1 MSSNVATTVHAL
13 HLGKA
18 IRLRLDGPETYD
30 RWYHTIV
37 NVMKETM
44 CTAGR
49 SGEFRDM
56 TVYECIFEREENEVQ
71 HPATQT
77 FAQQLLTSTIEAK
90 NFDLIKA
97 VPDSNPDNQ
106 EDIRTTEPS
115 YSSRY

>member
-44 CTAGR
+44 CTASRG
-49 SGEFRDM
+49 GEFKDM
-56 TVYECIFEREENEVQ
+56 TVYECIISLNEEKTKIN
-71 HPATQT
+71 T
-77 FAQQLLTSTIEAK
+77 
-90 NFDLIKA
+90 
-97 VPDSNPDNQ
+97 
-106 EDIRTTEPS
+106 
-115 YSSRY
+115 